1 MNLTAIALLKN
12 LQEPHKWF
20 AWKPVL
26 VERKGIEGQIY
37 CQVQWL
43 CFVNR
48 TLIRMPGV
56 SVFKYEPI

>member
-1 MNLTAIALLKN
+1 MNLSSITPLKD
-12 LQEPHKWF
+12 LQVAHKWF

-37 CQVQWL
+37 CQVQWF

-48 TLIRMPGV
+48 TLVRISGV